1 MVSFQKRKVI
11 HKALLLSVI
20 LLQIFLLVILYNE
33 IINEKKLRALA
44 ENIELSNQ
52 VYAISDEAK
61 DNYINAQFNLQK
73 YIQSKDILFLDK
85 YNTSLKKLNLNF
97 NKLRQVTNQ
106 NELFSLYLD
115 KSDFSD
121 ITFQKINAQIDS
133 ISKVDIAPSLLEEK
147 TVYPINNFTYDKV
160 LDSIQIENNSVID
173 SVQQK
178 KLFGRIGDAITGKVA
193 VQKERENV
201 VITLHQGKNVFT
213 GTIEEQLKHMLALTN
228 QYYQENFKKYKNKLV
243 QLNRKD
249 TDFVNQN
256 TQLLNLSYH
265 LFNDFKTAL
274 DQFALDTQ
282 LQYNNQEY
290 TNRTIRFYTAICVII
305 LMIIITIILT
315 QFTRLAYFYEKRFRN
330 LNKEIQKNLN
340 FKNRIV
346 GMISHEIRSP
356 LNIISIYSKHLSKK
370 YEDEELKEGLQSIN
384 FSANSLSLLANQI
397 LDFSKSEHVENSLK
411 MSAFALRNEFEEI
424 LKTLETFVDDNGNK
438 LMTQN
443 DISNEIWVNADAAK
457 IHRLLYNLIG
467 NANKFTEKGTI
478 EVSLQSSLITNN
490 QLRVDISVKDSGIGI
505 AAEDLENI
513 FENYKQGNKLTK
525 IKNLGVGLG
534 LNLCKEIVDLYHGNI
549 KIASEKDQGTII
561 ELFILLEKI
570 EGKND

>member
-1 MVSFQKRKVI
+1 
-11 HKALLLSVI
+11 
-20 LLQIFLLVILYNE
+20 
-33 IINEKKLRALA
+33 
-44 ENIELSNQ
+44 
-52 VYAISDEAK
+52 
-61 DNYINAQFNLQK
+61 
-73 YIQSKDILFLDK
+73 
-85 YNTSLKKLNLNF
+85 
-97 NKLRQVTNQ
+97 
-106 NELFSLYLD
+106 
-115 KSDFSD
+115 
-121 ITFQKINAQIDS
+121 
-133 ISKVDIAPSLLEEK
+133 
-147 TVYPINNFTYDKV
+147 
-160 LDSIQIENNSVID
+160 
-173 SVQQK
+173 
-178 KLFGRIGDAITGKVA
+178 
-193 VQKERENV
+193 
-201 VITLHQGKNVFT
+201 
-213 GTIEEQLKHMLALTN
+213 
-228 QYYQENFKKYKNKLV
+228 
-243 QLNRKD
+243 
-249 TDFVNQN
+249 
-256 TQLLNLSYH
+256 
-265 LFNDFKTAL
+265 
-274 DQFALDTQ
+274 
-282 LQYNNQEY
+282 
-290 TNRTIRFYTAICVII
+290 
-305 LMIIITIILT
+305 
-315 QFTRLAYFYEKRFRN
+315 
-330 LNKEIQKNLN
+330 
-340 FKNRIV
+340 
-346 GMISHEIRSP
+346 MISHEIRSP

-370 YEDEELKEGLQSIN
+370 YEDEQLKEGLQSIN

-478 EVSLQSSLITNN
+478 EVSLQSTLITNN